1 MGDSAPV
8 HPYPGPELIS
18 PLMPKLSIKPG
29 SLKDGDRGC
38 PARGG
43 WTTTF
48 AAVVL
53 SAGMGAGQAAA
64 AQDLFIYPSGGQS
77 AEQQR
82 RDNLECRLWAI
93 DQTGFDPTAPV
104 QGSPAAGPQ
113 PAEVPVQGPGIVR
126 STARGAVVGT
136 AAGAIAGNT
145 GRGAL
150 AGAAGGAILGTARVG
165 DQRRAQQQVPND
177 WARQQQI
184 REAEQQQLLNYRR
197 QMFNRAVTA
206 CMEGRGYSV
215 S

>member
-1 MGDSAPV
+1 LKWKKKVFYHSLA
-8 HPYPGPELIS
+8 
-18 PLMPKLSIKPG
+18 PG
-29 SLKDGDRGC
+29 SESFSMPSLFIIKKDVKGC
-38 PARGG
+38 VRHRAGRQFKSA
-43 WTTTF
+43 F
-48 AAVVL
+48 AAVL
-53 SAGMGAGQAAA
+53 ITLIGAAGLEAH

-82 RDNLECRLWAI
+82 RDSLECRLWAI
-93 DQTGFDPTAPV
+93 DQTGFDPTAPI
-104 QGSPAAGPQ
+104 QNSRLEPAQLPS
-113 PAEVPVQGPGIVR
+113 QGPGVAR

-150 AGAAGGAILGTARVG
+150 AGAAGGAILGSARQG
-165 DQRRAQQQVPND
+165 DQRRAQQQVSDD

-184 REAEQQQLLNYRR
+184 REAEQQQLVNYRR
-197 QMFNRAVTA
+197 QVFNRAVTA

>member
-1 MGDSAPV
+1 MTKLPRLAATGSRRAVERHGCWKATLALALVTGMAAGGSAV
-8 HPYPGPELIS
+8 
-18 PLMPKLSIKPG
+18 
-29 SLKDGDRGC
+29 
-38 PARGG
+38 
-43 WTTTF
+43 
-48 AAVVL
+48 
-53 SAGMGAGQAAA
+53 

-82 RDNLECRLWAI
+82 RDSLECRLWAI

-150 AGAAGGAILGTARVG
+150 AGAAGGAILGTARIG
-165 DQRRAQQQVPND
+165 DQRRAQQQVSND

-184 REAEQQQLLNYRR
+184 REAEQQQLLIYRR

>member
-1 MGDSAPV
+1 
-8 HPYPGPELIS
+8 
-18 PLMPKLSIKPG
+18 MPKLFLTPQF
-29 SLKDGDRGC
+29 LRAVA
-38 PARGG
+38 PHHGG
-43 WTTTF
+43 HLCSKATF
-48 AAVVL
+48 AVVL
-53 SAGMGAGQAAA
+53 VTGLAAGTSAD

-82 RDNLECRLWAI
+82 RDSLECRLWAI

-104 QGSPAAGPQ
+104 ANNPSSVAPPAQ
-113 PAEVPVQGPGIVR
+113 VPVQGPGVAR

-150 AGAAGGAILGTARVG
+150 AGAAGGAILGTARLG
-165 DQRRAQQQVPND
+165 DQRRAQQQVSAD
-177 WARQQQI
+177 WDRQQQI
-184 REAEQQQLLNYRR
+184 RDAENQQLLNYRR
-197 QMFNRAVTA
+197 QTFNRAVTA

>member
-1 MGDSAPV
+1 MT
-8 HPYPGPELIS
+8 
-18 PLMPKLSIKPG
+18 KLSRLTVTG
-29 SLKDGDRGC
+29 SQRAVERHGC
-38 PARGG
+38 WNVTLALALVTGM
-43 WTTTF
+43 
-48 AAVVL
+48 AV
-53 SAGMGAGQAAA
+53 AGRAV

-77 AEQQR
+77 SEQQR
-82 RDNLECRLWAI
+82 RDSLECRLWAI

-104 QGSPAAGPQ
+104 QSSPATGPQ

-165 DQRRAQQQVPND
+165 DQRRAQQQVSND

-184 REAEQQQLLNYRR
+184 REAEQQQLLIYRR